1 MRLSIVLI
9 HYHTPQLLQIAVD
22 ALVADI
28 AASKL
33 EAELLIIDNGSKDED
48 RVLLENLPARLVYA
62 ETNLGYSGAI
72 NVAAAETRSEVL
84 LVMNPD
90 VVVLP
95 GCLKSLVQVLE
106 SGVSAVGPQFYWNR
120 DKSLI
125 LPPPE
130 KRNRREEIIRRL
142 AMGREEWLRIA
153 RNRWRRQARKYW
165 LADRPFI
172 SYELSGALL
181 AMRRD
186 AWEKVGPFDDGFKL
200 YFEETDWLTRLKRKG
215 LKAAFV
221 PGAEA
226 VHFYN
231 QSAAREPAAAQWFEH
246 SAVRFGRRY
255 YGAWFGAFLEKI
267 SAGKARAAAPLLL
280 SNGLPEVRLDFSH
293 RKSKPPLWVEIS
305 PSPLFYPAAAH
316 LVSDSNQASWRLP
329 VEVWQYMTPGTY
341 FLQIVDSAGVELGQF
356 RFKRLPE

>member
-1 MRLSIVLI
+1 MKLSIVVV
-9 HYHTPQLLQIAVD
+9 HYHTPQLLQGAVD
-22 ALVADI
+22 ALIADI

-33 EAELLIIDNGSKDED
+33 EAELLIVDNGSKDED
-48 RVLLENLPARLVYA
+48 RVLMENLPARVIYS
-62 ETNLGYSGAI
+62 ETNLGYSGAL
-72 NVAAAETRSEVL
+72 NLAAAETRSDVL

-106 SGVSAVGPQFYWNR
+106 CGISAAGPQFYWNR

-142 AMGREEWLRIA
+142 ANGRKEWQRIA
-153 RNRWRRQARKYW
+153 RNRWRRHARRYW
-165 LADRPFI
+165 RADRPLI

-186 AWEKVGPFDDGFKL
+186 AWEKVGPFDEGFKL
-200 YFEETDWLTRLKRKG
+200 YFEETDWLTRLKHEG

-221 PGAEA
+221 PAAEA

-231 QSAAREPAAAQWFEH
+231 QSAARESGAAQWFAD
-246 SAVRFGRRY
+246 SAVRFERRH
-255 YGAWFGAFLEKI
+255 YGVWFGALLAKI
-267 SAGKARAAAPLLL
+267 GEGKTIATEPTLL
-280 SNGLPEVRLDFSH
+280 SDGLPEISLGFSH

-305 PSPLFYPAAAH
+305 PSPLFYPAGAQM
-316 LVSDSNQASWRLP
+316 VVDPNQASWHLP
-329 VEVWQYMTPGTY
+329 VEVWGQMTPGTY
-341 FLQIVDSAGVELGQF
+341 FLQVVDSAGLELRQF
-356 RFKRLPE
+356 SFKKLPE